1 MGALLGGV
9 GARAWRG
16 SEQDGLGG
24 SQCCCL
30 TVARGPGSRERRR
43 PVQVWDSPPA
53 LQPSQPGHRARTQ
66 LTVSGGTGEV
76 GSSGPGPWG
85 ETAGNWT
92 PAVFHAPEVDARPC
106 PVQQCSHALCCFLRR
121 QLPGPARHELRP
133 GHQGEPVHPLVLQQG
148 LLPLLQAASL
158 LGARPQAPGIQ
169 PLGSSPVRRL
179 SCCRALPCPCSPGW
193 RPTQAFVRTARS
205 RVGLKDPVFGA
216 EPSPTWPQGQRW
228 GRHLRTV
235 QATCTWAGSSGGT

>member
-85 ETAGNWT
+85 ETAGNWSWT

-169 PLGSSPVRRL
+169 PSEVAELLPCS
-179 SCCRALPCPCSPGW
+179 ALPLLSGVAPHPSIRPHCQKPCGS
-193 RPTQAFVRTARS
+193 
-205 RVGLKDPVFGA
+205 
-216 EPSPTWPQGQRW
+216 QGSCIW
-228 GRHLRTV
+228 G
-235 QATCTWAGSSGGT
+235 